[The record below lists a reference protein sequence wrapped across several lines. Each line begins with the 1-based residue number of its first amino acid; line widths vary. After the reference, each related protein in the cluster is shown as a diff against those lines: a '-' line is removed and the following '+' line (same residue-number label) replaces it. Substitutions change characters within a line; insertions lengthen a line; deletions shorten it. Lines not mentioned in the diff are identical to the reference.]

1 MPQESSSN
9 LRERGTHGLHALAPL
24 AWRILVSVVVLLA
37 VYLALGR
44 LVLAQLPTLREPLFE
59 KLNASLPFHVE
70 AESLVGSW
78 EGFSPSLI
86 FRRLTI
92 ASSAPNTKAIAI
104 AHGDLRIDV
113 LASLATRS
121 LQLSHLGFS
130 GLELDGE
137 LREDGS
143 LVLAGFQ
150 SSGGNGLQEW
160 LEDFLPNV
168 RELTLSEHQLN
179 LLAPGNELF
188 ELNVDLALLRTG
200 NSRQLKGVAENQQL
214 RIAINAQGV
223 GNPVMPNT
231 WAGDIFLDV
240 ESSDLSKLNFLW
252 EGLEWPFTLSGT
264 ASTQLWLEQAAG
276 NSDAR
281 LRVSSASLVVE
292 ERTTAWSLPLDALS
306 FEAALAKKNR
316 HWTLLTEDFHIE
328 RGEHSLDLDRAQFD
342 WWGNALRIRAKDL
355 GLEALPSLLA
365 AAPGVP
371 KRLKDALPALRPRGK
386 LQNIE
391 LRFDD
396 LARPAES
403 WHLRSRVSDISM
415 DSWRNS
421 PAFEGV
427 SGYLE
432 LAAAGG
438 RIHLDSNDMS
448 IFLPSVYQQSL
459 RYDSALGELLLSWDN
474 SALQLRSGLLEL
486 VGDEGNAV
494 GKLGVHMPFSAT
506 ALGVELGLIVGLTDS
521 RLSYGDRYLP
531 YKLPESL
538 LTWLDKSVRGGDI
551 HEAGFVWRGS
561 TKVGNKP
568 HTHTQLFL
576 AMDDTQLRYDPRWP
590 PLEHLSALVLVD
602 DVVTWA
608 TAEQAQ
614 TDVLA
619 LSELVLR
626 IANEDGTPMLRL
638 NGDFLGDAKAAHTFL
653 TQTPLREVTS
663 GVFDAWDYRGEV
675 DGALTFHQRL
685 DTVLPPPEIDLR
697 VDFSDLQVYMEQ
709 PGLTLDRLKGSL
721 LYNSVSGFQG
731 SLVDGHLL
739 DGKIAIAGAGSAEQ
753 IELELAGS
761 LPAQAVARWLE
772 LPLLDFAQGTV
783 HYDGFLRSSAAQG
796 SVLELSS
803 TLESVE
809 LDVPRPFAKGLGA
822 VLPMSIK
829 LPLEENPQ
837 FAVSLGERLHMAVQL
852 KEDSVERVAAAVGGE
867 APKMDACDQRYCLS
881 GSLSTLDIAAWAD
894 FYQRYGGEGDTYAAD
909 TTERSSTYQDTVAA
923 AAVPFSY
930 RIDSLSLGELQ
941 LGDQSFGAAR
951 IDLWGVD
958 TLWQGALESAI
969 AQGSLTRKGENLD
982 LLIEYL
988 QLDRF
993 DSASKADTASDLGVD
1008 SGADFDEQEAATNES
1023 TQLATLRSWLPS
1035 MHVDVLELR
1044 SEDRVIGNLGFDL
1057 DTANPDGG
1065 IYAHRVSGELFGLTL
1080 DAPMPGMLHWY
1091 ENEKGEQTK
1100 LEFDTRF
1107 GDIGR
1112 VLLAAG
1118 SEPNLESESGTARMR
1133 LAWPG
1138 APTDFAVTS
1147 AFGSINLEAKN
1158 GRLLESRPG
1167 ALGLISL
1174 LNLAEI
1180 LRALSMAHMFE
1191 SGIPFLT
1198 ASTELHLHEGMVE
1211 VTELRIDGAASAFAF
1226 NGITDLRSQRV
1237 NGELVVTLPV
1247 ANNLPWVAALAGGL
1261 PIAAGVFV
1269 VSKVFEKQVNRM
1281 SSAVYG
1287 VSGDIGSPEVEFRRL
1302 FDDRLKSERPRA
1314 PVDTGTGD
1322 D

>member
-1 MPQESSSN
+1 MSQESPTNPKEHEAHS
-9 LRERGTHGLHALAPL
+9 LHSLAPL
-24 AWRILVSVVVLLA
+24 AWRLLVGIVVLLA

-44 LVLAQLPTLREPLFE
+44 LLLAQLPTLREPLIE
-59 KLNASLPFHVE
+59 KLNDSLPFHLE
-70 AESLVGSW
+70 AESLVGNW
-78 EGFSPSLI
+78 EGFSPSVI
-86 FRRLTI
+86 FRQLTI
-92 ASSAPNTKAIAI
+92 ASGAPDAKAIAI

-113 LASLATRS
+113 LASLASRS

-137 LREDGS
+137 LREDGT

-150 SSGGNGLQEW
+150 SSGGNGLQGW

-168 RELTLSEHQLN
+168 RELTLSEHRLN
-179 LLAPGNELF
+179 LLAPGEESF

-200 NSRQLKGVAENQQL
+200 NNRQLKGVAENQQL

-223 GNPVMPNT
+223 GNPLMLNT
-231 WAGDIFLDV
+231 WTGDIFLDV

-252 EGLEWPFTLSGT
+252 EGLEWPFALSGT

-292 ERTTAWSLPLDALS
+292 EQTHAWSLPLDALS
-306 FEAALAKKNR
+306 FEAALAKQDR
-316 HWTLLTEDFHIE
+316 HWTLLTEDFHVE

-342 WWGNALRIRAKDL
+342 WWGNALRVRAKDL

-396 LARPAES
+396 LARPADS
-403 WHLRSRVSDISM
+403 WHLRSRVSGISM

-432 LAAAGG
+432 LGVAGG
-438 RIHLDSNDMS
+438 RAHLDSRNMS
-448 IFLPSVYQQSL
+448 IFLPAVYQQSL
-459 RYDSALGELLLSWDN
+459 LYDSVLGELLLSWD
-474 SALQLRSGLLEL
+474 SDALQLRSGLLEL
-486 VGDEGNAV
+486 KGEEGDAV
-494 GKLGVHMPFSAT
+494 GKLGFHLPFRAT
-506 ALGVELGLIVGLTDS
+506 PLGVELGMIVGLTDS

-538 LTWLDKSVRGGDI
+538 LGWLDRSVRGGDI
-551 HEAGFVWRGS
+551 HEAGFLWRGS
-561 TKVGNKP
+561 TKAGNKP
-568 HTHTQLFL
+568 HTNTQLFL
-576 AMDDTQLRYDPRWP
+576 AMDDTQLRYDPQWP
-590 PLEHLSALVLVD
+590 PLENLSALVLID
-602 DVVTWA
+602 DAVTWA
-608 TAEQAQ
+608 TAERAN
-614 TDVLA
+614 TDVLD
-619 LSELVLR
+619 LSDLVLR
-626 IANEDGTPMLRL
+626 IASEDGTPMLRL
-638 NGDFLGDAKAAHTFL
+638 NGDFSGEAKAAHTFL
-653 TQTPLREVTS
+653 TQTPLHEVTN
-663 GVFDAWDYRGEV
+663 GVFDAWNYIGDARG
-675 DGALTFHQRL
+675 DLTLRQRL
-685 DTVLPPPEIDLR
+685 DANLPPPEIDLS
-697 VDFSDLQVYMEQ
+697 VHFSDLQVFMQQ
-709 PGLTLDRLKGSL
+709 PGLNLEQLNGTL
-721 LYNSVSGFQG
+721 LYNSASGFQG
-731 SLVDGHLL
+731 SRVAGRLL
-739 DGKIAIAGAGSAEQ
+739 DGDLVLQGVGDAKQ
-753 IELELAGS
+753 IEIELIGS
-761 LPAQAVARWLE
+761 LPATAVAKWLE
-772 LPLLDFAQGTV
+772 LPLLDFAQGNV
-783 HYDGFLRSSAAQG
+783 QYRGLLRSSAELG
-796 SVLELSS
+796 SMLELSS
-803 TLESVE
+803 NLETVQ
-809 LDVPRPFAKGLGA
+809 LDVPRPFAKGLGSS
-822 VLPMSIK
+822 LPMSLK
-829 LPLEENPQ
+829 LPLQENPQ
-837 FAVSLGERLHMAVQL
+837 IALSLGERLHMAVQL
-852 KEDSVERVAAAVGGE
+852 KEDSVARLAAAVGGE
-867 APKMDACDQRYCLS
+867 APNIDACDQRYCLS
-881 GSLSTLDIAAWAD
+881 GSLSTMDIAAWAD
-894 FYQRYGGEGDTYAAD
+894 FYQRYGTDYAGDANETGSALGETSAA
-909 TTERSSTYQDTVAA
+909 EAS
-923 AAVPFSY
+923 PFSY

-941 LGDQSFGAAR
+941 LADQSFGAAR

-969 AQGSLTRKGENLD
+969 AQGSLTRSGEELD
-982 LLIEYL
+982 LLVEYL
-988 QLDRF
+988 QIDRF
-993 DSASKADTASDLGVD
+993 DRTSDADGTNDPAVVLVEGDNALAAGA
-1008 SGADFDEQEAATNES
+1008 SGA
-1023 TQLATLRSWLPS
+1023 TQLAALRSWLPS

-1044 SEDRVIGNLGFDL
+1044 NEESVIGSLGFDL

-1065 IYAHRVSGELFGLTL
+1065 IYAHHVSGELFGLTL
-1080 DAPMPGMLHWY
+1080 DAPEPGMLRWY
-1091 ENEKGEQTK
+1091 ETEEGEQTT

-1112 VLLAAG
+1112 VIKAAG
-1118 SEPNLESESGTARMR
+1118 SEPNLESEKGTGRMR
-1133 LAWPG
+1133 LKWPG
-1138 APTDFAVTS
+1138 APTDFSVTS
-1147 AFGSINLEAKN
+1147 AIGSINLEAKN

-1180 LRALSMAHMFE
+1180 LRGLSMAHMFA

-1198 ASTELHLHEGMVE
+1198 ASTELHLHEGTVE
-1211 VTELRIDGAASAFAF
+1211 VTDLRIDGAASAFAF
-1226 NGITDLRSQRV
+1226 NGVTDLRNQSV

-1287 VSGDIGSPEVEFRRL
+1287 VSGDISSPDVEFRRL
-1302 FDDRLKSERPRA
+1302 FDDRLKSERPPV